1 METKTIR
8 PIRNNA
14 NIRIV
19 VPQYVNLEVGMF
31 GFTMTV
37 TLNCDEHAFHWI
49 NCHKY
54 NVVDSADQIHTF
66 QKCGVK
72 TGIRHYVTI
81 VRNYQDLN
89 KIQQACW
96 MQAAKDLRDLKILIR
111 EAKVARLNEEI
122 NDLNNNL
129 TLF

>member
-1 METKTIR
+1 METKIVR

-31 GFTMTV
+31 GFTVTV

-49 NCHKY
+49 ECHKY
-54 NVVDSADQIHTF
+54 NVVNSADQIHTF
-66 QKCGVK
+66 QKCGAK

-81 VRNYQDLN
+81 VRFYQDLN

-96 MQAAKDLRDLKILIR
+96 TQAPKDLRDLKVLIR
-111 EAKVARLNEEI
+111 EAKVVRLNEEI
-122 NDLNNNL
+122 NDLNNNS

>member
-31 GFTMTV
+31 GFSVSV
-37 TLNCDEHAFHWI
+37 TLNCDEHASHWI
-49 NCHKY
+49 ECHKY
-54 NVVDSADQIHTF
+54 NVVNSADQIRTF

-81 VRNYQDLN
+81 LRTYQDLN

-96 MQAAKDLRDLKILIR
+96 MQAAKDLRDLKVLIR
-111 EAKVARLNEEI
+111 EAKIARLNEEI
-122 NDLNNNL
+122 NSLQ
-129 TLF
+129 F